1 MPADLIFAR
10 AIADMYTHLVPM
22 LANVEVS
29 IDGVD
34 ASALLRPGYADQTFD
49 GPGPAGSSPSVTLAA
64 ASVPDRPAGMR
75 LVIQTGPAAGNYK
88 VRDHEPNGSGLVTL
102 HLTKTT

>member
-1 MPADLIFAR
+1 MSTDLIFAR

-34 ASALLRPGYADQTFD
+34 SPALLRPGYTDQTFD
-49 GPGPAGSSPSVTLAA
+49 GPGPAGSSPSVMLAA
-64 ASVPDRPAGMR
+64 ANVPDRPAGMR
-75 LVIQTGPAAGNYK
+75 LVIQTGWAAGAYK
-88 VRDHEPNGSGLVTL
+88 VTSHEPDGSGMVAL